1 MLQTTLQ
8 HMKSTALVS
17 GLLIFIGL
25 FSLSCQN
32 TPPPDTGPSFT
43 ILEDYEDLKPIF
55 TKNNASTY
63 VINFWATRC
72 KPCVKELP
80 YFEQLNQEL
89 KDEKVEVILV
99 SLDFETDIETK
110 LKPFIE
116 EHQLQSDVI
125 AFINGDYN
133 SWIGEVEEAWDGAIP
148 VTIVYSAKDR
158 KFFSYAELVPH
169 RQTIGDQASR
179 ANPEAQLRSVFERQI
194 IKLANAMNQYER
206 LTWSLHPG
214 GNVAQLPMLYERWEQ
229 VVGPGREADLMAAG
243 AYLGESPTT
252 EQP

>member
-55 TKNNASTY
+55 TKNNDSTY
-63 VINFWATRC
+63 VINFWATWC

-158 KFFSYAELVPH
+158 KFFSGEL
-169 RQTIGDQASR
+169 DS
-179 ANPEAQLRSVFERQI
+179 
-194 IKLANAMNQYER
+194 YEE
-206 LTWSLHPG
+206 L
-214 GNVAQLPMLYERWEQ
+214 N
-229 VVGPGREADLMAAG
+229 
-243 AYLGESPTT
+243 TT
-252 EQP
+252 VKEMM